1 MDLSHIGIATNDLE
15 KLMKEYIDNG
25 YKVVSK
31 VYDATQLAT
40 LVLLSKENVPNI
52 ELVYTRNELSKVYNT
67 CKNNYRMEYH
77 KCYKV
82 KDLLESIKALKEKN
96 YLQITNIEYAP
107 LLKTK
112 ICFMYSKESGL
123 IELEEINELDLHI

>member
-1 MDLSHIGIATNDLE
+1 M
-15 KLMKEYIDNG
+15 
-25 YKVVSK
+25 
-31 VYDATQLAT
+31 
-40 LVLLSKENVPNI
+40 LSKENVPKI

-82 KDLLESIKALKEKN
+82 KDLPASIKALKEKN

-112 ICFMYSKESGL
+112 ICFMYSRECGL
-123 IELEEINELDLHI
+123 IELEEINELNLHI

>member
-15 KLMKEYIDNG
+15 KIMKEYIDNG

-52 ELVYTRNELSKVYNT
+52 ELVYTKNELSKVYNT

-82 KDLLESIKALKEKN
+82 KD
-96 YLQITNIEYAP
+96 
-107 LLKTK
+107 
-112 ICFMYSKESGL
+112 
-123 IELEEINELDLHI
+123 